1 MSQGD
6 YKVIMTLLSDNLSE
20 GQKSDTVAGS
30 SKVKDTEITPAQG
43 QTTDSEKTTTGML
56 GWCNL

>member
-20 GQKSDTVAGS
+20 GQKSDSVAGP
-30 SKVKDTEITPAQG
+30 SKVKDTELTPVQG
-43 QTTDSEKTTTGML
+43 QPSDSEKTTTGKL
-56 GWCNL
+56 GFR

>member
-30 SKVKDTEITPAQG
+30 SKVKGTEMTPAQG
-43 QTTDSEKTTTGML
+43 QTVDTEKTTTGML
-56 GWCNL
+56 G